1 MSVALITRHLQE
13 SFLDEFVQYY
23 LNEGID
29 SIYIL
34 QDVDGTAELPNRPN
48 VHIIQSRSFAANQ
61 LYDVNQLYTQIRP
74 LHTWFIFVDC
84 DEFISC
90 VNEEKDKTI
99 RDMLFS
105 TYKDLDCIMIP
116 WVMMACNHREKNP
129 PSLLQGIVHR
139 WDHDKKHPHSKKW
152 KKGRCRYDEI
162 EVKSIFKGEA
172 ASKIDI
178 HHPRAYKERIMAI
191 DSVYNNAKP
200 IRPLYKGLHETEI
213 AHARMLCF
221 HYRIFS
227 KEECALK
234 LEGSKLAGYKEAS
247 FADLWVTDYAEKE
260 ETFLREK
267 SIRQFGRKTN
277 ADKMDINT
285 RSNI

>member
-29 SIYIL
+29 TIYIL
-34 QDVDGTAELPNRPN
+34 QDVDGSAELPEIPN
-48 VHIIQSRSFAANQ
+48 VHIIQSQSFTTNQ
-61 LYDVNQLYTQIRP
+61 LYDVNQLYTQIRK
-74 LHTWFIFVDC
+74 LHTWFLFVDC

-116 WVMMACNHREKNP
+116 WVMMSCNNREKNP
-129 PSLLQGIVHR
+129 DSLLQGIVDR
-139 WDHDKKHPHSKKW
+139 WDHDKKHPHPNQW
-152 KKGRCRYDEI
+152 NKGRCRHANI

-172 ASKIDI
+172 VSKIDI
-178 HHPRAYKERIMAI
+178 HIPGTFKENLIAI
-191 DSVYNNAKP
+191 DSVYHNTNP
-200 IRPLYKGLHETEI
+200 LSPLYKGLHETEI
-213 AHARMLCF
+213 SHARMLCF

-227 KEECALK
+227 KKECEKKLK
-234 LEGSKLAGYKEAS
+234 GSKLAGYKEAS
-247 FADLWVTDYAEKE
+247 FNDLWITDCAEKK
-260 ETFLREK
+260 ETFLRGK
-267 SIRQFGRKTN
+267 SIQHFGTKTN
-277 ADKMDINT
+277 AEKTNINNRT
-285 RSNI
+285 FI